1 MRGPP
6 CVLGEQKRASL
17 RRKKSRCSICSGFRM
32 LGVAGGAYSV
42 TKFSGNCLFAF
53 STSLLVSP

>member
-1 MRGPP
+1 MPIRAKQSLAQAKEKP
-6 CVLGEQKRASL
+6 LQFMQRLSHTGECR
-17 RRKKSRCSICSGFRM
+17 
-32 LGVAGGAYSV
+32 GAYSV

>member
-1 MRGPP
+1 M
-6 CVLGEQKRASL
+6 LIRAKQSL
-17 RRKKSRCSICSGFRM
+17 AQAKEKPLQLCSGFRI
-32 LGVAGGAYSV
+32 LGECRGAYSV